1 MSGVEEYYI
10 VAYDVEAGRVY
21 HEGCVIVGDQ
31 FTILNGDQLGAN
43 TNITVY
49 SSAGDA
55 SSSEN
60 IIQTLV
66 FHTSCSQESLSL
78 SDRYGSIQ
86 VIVYANDLQGI
97 VNSFTEIKL
106 SYTISNSRNEANI
119 LLTSLSSNTSI
130 PNAFTGIRDLDGIV
144 LIPGQDFFLEDTFF
158 IDLFFDQRYTV
169 LGSAEALVVNSLEEC
184 RATASLEIIVV
195 GSAPTPALMPAP

>member
-10 VAYDVEAGRVY
+10 VAYDVETGRVY
-21 HEGCVIVGDQ
+21 HEGYVIVGDQ

-60 IIQTLV
+60 ILQTLV

-119 LLTSLSSNTSI
+119 SLTSLSSNTSI

-144 LIPGQDFFLEDTFF
+144 IMPGEDFLLKDISF
-158 IDLFFDQRYTV
+158 IDLSIGNRYTV
-169 LGSAEALVVNSLEEC
+169 LGSTEALLVNGFGGC
-184 RATASLEIIVV
+184 RATASSEILV
-195 GSAPTPALMPAP
+195 GV